1 MNVLTKKVAGGEKF
15 LMVRY
20 PRSCRLTP
28 HILKAN
34 LMELT
39 RLPPEPT
46 PLKKDHIRRGLVGKR
61 ISVGMG
67 WTREVTGG
75 EYSQDVSFTCMGM
88 P

>member
-39 RLPPEPT
+39 RLLPEPT
-46 PLKKDHIRRGLVGKR
+46 PLKKRSYQKGVGWEEDISGNGVDKTGDRG
-61 ISVGMG
+61 
-67 WTREVTGG
+67 
-75 EYSQDVSFTCMGM
+75 
-88 P
+88 